1 MLNSFLRKKLGKFPA
16 KAASVFSEASVAF
29 TYNMGSF
36 QMQVSQF
43 AYTFG
48 CQRNPVKFKGFFIL
62 LFFPF

>member
-36 QMQVSQF
+36 QTQVSQF
-43 AYTFG
+43 AYTFS
-48 CQRNPVKFKGFFIL
+48 CQRNPVKFKEFLIL